1 MAGEAKL
8 VGAPP
13 LPAIDTER
21 VQRRPVNRAATLRS
35 FAVTFLAIVVLAAF
49 LSPMLRTVTTALK
62 STDQITQAGAPLWPA
77 DSATFEFEGREYDVY
92 HVPMPDGTFRDLALV
107 TKGRQESEF
116 VDPADPGAGLIT
128 WQGSWRALQNSWQ
141 LAPKWSNFADVWE
154 IIDFPRLLFNTA
166 ALAVIGTIGTLLS
179 CVVVA
184 YGFARFRFPGRG
196 ALFTLVLST
205 IFLPAA
211 VTLIPTYAVF
221 VKLGWV
227 GSYLPLLVPAFF
239 ANAYD
244 VFLLR
249 QYLMTIPRDHDEAA
263 MIDGAGAFRI
273 LRSVI
278 LPQAWPVIV
287 AVAIFTFV
295 YSWNDYFGPLIYL
308 AGNEEA
314 QPLQVALAHFHS
326 IYHAE
331 STLIQAGNIMTLI
344 PTYTIFVKLG
354 WVGTWLPLLVP
365 AFFANAYD
373 VFLLRQYFLTLPRE
387 LDDAAKID
395 GAGPFRV
402 LTSIIIPQSWAVII
416 AVAVFHLV
424 YTWNLYFEPLLYLSS
439 KPDLQPIATGLAA
452 FNSIYGS
459 SPELVQA
466 ATLMTII
473 IPMAVFFVAQ
483 RAFMR
488 GIVITGVEK

>member
-13 LPAIDTER
+13 LPAVDIER
-21 VQRRPVNRAATLRS
+21 VQRRPGTRAATLKS
-35 FAVTFLAIVVLAAF
+35 FGVTFFAVVVLAAF

-62 STDQITQAGAPLWPA
+62 STDQITEANSPLWPA
-77 DSATFEFEGREYDVY
+77 DPATFELEGEVYDVY
-92 HVPMPDGTFRDLALV
+92 HVPLPDGATQDLALV

-116 VDPADPGAGLIT
+116 IDPADPTAGLIT
-128 WQGSWRALQNSWQ
+128 WQGSWRALDRSWE
-141 LAPKWSNFADVWE
+141 LAPKWQNFADVWD
-154 IIDFPRLLFNTA
+154 IIDFPRLLFNTI
-166 ALAVIGTIGTLLS
+166 ALAVIGMTGTLVS
-179 CVVVA
+179 CTLVA
-184 YGFARFRFPGRG
+184 YGFARFRFRGRN
-196 ALFTLVLST
+196 ALFLLLLST

-211 VTLIPTYAVF
+211 VTLIPTY
-221 VKLGWV
+221 
-227 GSYLPLLVPAFF
+227 
-239 ANAYD
+239 
-244 VFLLR
+244 
-249 QYLMTIPRDHDEAA
+249 
-263 MIDGAGAFRI
+263 
-273 LRSVI
+273 
-278 LPQAWPVIV
+278 
-287 AVAIFTFV
+287 
-295 YSWNDYFGPLIYL
+295 
-308 AGNEEA
+308 
-314 QPLQVALAHFHS
+314 
-326 IYHAE
+326 
-331 STLIQAGNIMTLI
+331 
-344 PTYTIFVKLG
+344 TIFVKIG

-395 GAGPFRV
+395 GAGPFKI
-402 LTSIIIPQSWAVII
+402 LTQIIIPQSWAVIV

-439 KPDLQPIATGLAA
+439 KPELQPIATGLAA